1 MEPWL
6 EETTLLDDL
15 AGCVNVENNINV
27 KKIIGEEHSEL
38 DFILFFTLELLID
51 STLKPKQIHET

>member
-1 MEPWL
+1 MI
-6 EETTLLDDL
+6 LLDVSML
-15 AGCVNVENNINV
+15 KQYV

-51 STLKPKQIHET
+51 PTLKPKQIHET